1 MSNNLLSVVEPA
13 SRPSLFL
20 VSSSPIVSADNTL
33 SAHDKK
39 MLIRHDNEGNKS
51 YLSVVNNTY
60 RVIENQ
66 KVLLPLENQMREYFD
81 PTIYNQIT
89 VTETLSRAGAR
100 TLVDY
105 QLPKMADNEIVTS
118 TGHKTAFGLRFI
130 LKNTF
135 DGSGAII
142 LYSGSIDFFCTNGR
156 ISGAFDVTRS
166 RHSSGFSPLVFNTA
180 FDKTIERFSEEVRVY
195 QTYANTK
202 VESAAIVQELFDRLT
217 NHDRTAEKKRER
229 ESLSDKLFSQYASE
243 QLQRGSNL
251 FSVMSAITHYASH
264 NDNRFT
270 MRRSGDT
277 EGGRLFDRQEQTA
290 KWFKSDHWN
299 KFVEQHGLKAAA

>member
-1 MSNNLLSVVEPA
+1 MSNLLSTLSP
-13 SRPSLFL
+13 SNRPSLFM
-20 VSSSPIVSADNTL
+20 VSSTPVVSADAML
-33 SAHDKK
+33 RADDKK
-39 MLIRHDNEGNKS
+39 MLVRHDNEGNRH

-60 RVIENQ
+60 RAIENQ
-66 KVLLPLENQMREYFD
+66 EVLLPLEAQMCEYFD
-81 PTIYNQIT
+81 PMIYNQIT
-89 VTETLSRAGAR
+89 VNETLSRGGCR

-105 QLPKMADNEIVTS
+105 RLPKMADNEIVTS

-142 LYSGSIDFFCTNGR
+142 LYSGSIDFFCTNGC

-166 RHSSGFSPLVFNTA
+166 RHSSGFSPMIFSNA
-180 FDKTIERFSEEVRVY
+180 FDKTIERFNEEVKVY

-202 VESAAIVQELFDRLT
+202 IESVAVVQELFDRLT
-217 NHDRTAEKKRER
+217 NHDRTKERKHER

-251 FSVMSAITHYASH
+251 FAVMSAITHYASH
-264 NDNRFT
+264 NDNRFAL
-270 MRRSGDT
+270 RRSDDA
-277 EGGRLFDRQEQTA
+277 EGGRIFDRQEQTA
-290 KWFKSDHWN
+290 KWFRSEHWT
-299 KFVEQHGLKAAA
+299 KFIEQHGLKAAA